1 MRSNHFLKF
10 LFFLLLLLSS
20 ELLISQQAQ
29 SYETVMKSANERF
42 EAKDYL
48 SAKTYYEMALRQ
60 KADDPVATKRL
71 TETIGLMKKQLE
83 QQEIFYNFLDQG
95 DKLFNEGAAN
105 EALAIYKKALSVFPD
120 DKYVN
125 AQVNKIESANK
136 EKELKN
142 QQFEQYVRVGKQ
154 LSDDLKLEEA
164 LFQYNLASDLF
175 PDNEEVKK
183 SITALQQAIS
193 KRNADEK
200 AFQELMLQA
209 FESQKRKNFDQAI
222 TKVNQ
227 ALAISPTNQE
237 ATAKLTELQILATTQ
252 KKYDEAIV
260 IADQAYEQKKLPE
273 ALDLYRK
280 ALVIWPGQAYASE
293 MVQRIDQSIN
303 SAEAKRAK
311 AIEDA
316 LTQADTDFDQKQ
328 YDAALANYN
337 TVLGL
342 DPDHTKAG
350 QRVIELTLLISA
362 EKVAQQQNKLFET
375 KLAEANSAFDKRAY
389 EQALTLY
396 QNALELKPDNQ
407 QLKEKITSTQ
417 SIIAE
422 EQAKASQLAEY
433 QKYITEGDQLFNT
446 GKLTEA
452 KIAYEKAVQIDAAK
466 TYPASQI
473 ASINNTLEQQQIAEK
488 LDLKFNE
495 IVAAAD
501 ALFKEGKF
509 DAALTNYREALSLKN
524 GDEHVNS
531 QVLKAETQIAAIAQK
546 QQTEASF
553 NALLNKA
560 AQAESTDQLGIALEN
575 YTQASVLKPE
585 DAFPKEKIAAINIA
599 IAKKKEA
606 DQRETNFTQFMSR
619 ANELLENQN
628 YIEAVSTYEQALAL
642 KPNSTD
648 ATANLKRAKQK
659 LDEQK
664 ANAAAE
670 EQYNQTIGE
679 ADLLFDKGDFDA
691 AIQKYQAAQR
701 IKSGTVYPAEQIALA
716 NKKLEEKAL
725 AQQKLLKINSLTAEA
740 DQLFS
745 QNKLVEADR
754 KYKEVLQLDSENTL
768 AAERTATIAQTLA
781 TQAKER
787 QANYDASMA
796 KAEQLISVKE
806 YKQALSTLNEALGYM
821 PDDKAARQR
830 ITQVESIIEER
841 LLALKSEYNKVV
853 NEADRFYNTKSFD
866 QAIEKYLNAEGIK
879 PDESYPREMIRKIAA
894 EMEANKIREVNSTAL
909 LIPSN
914 TSKRFDFEPVD
925 ITERRSNYVLIKAR
939 NTGEKSFPLLVN
951 FGSKSGRN
959 GGFVLPIPENG
970 ETNDFIVRVGQ
981 QYKWF
986 SEDNTWLE
994 LLPENGSV
1002 EVTIIQISKS
1012 K

>member
-1 MRSNHFLKF
+1 MRSNHSLKF
-10 LFFLLLLLSS
+10 LLFLLLLLNS
-20 ELLISQQAQ
+20 ELIISQQAQ

-42 EAKDYL
+42 EAKDYV

-60 KADDPVATKRL
+60 KVDDPVATKRL
-71 TETIGLMKKQLE
+71 AETIGLMKKQLE
-83 QQEIFYNFLDQG
+83 QQEIFYNYLDQG
-95 DKLFNEGAAN
+95 DKLFNEGSAN
-105 EALAIYKKALSVFPD
+105 EALTVYKKALSVFPD

-164 LFQYNLASDLF
+164 LLQYNLASDLF
-175 PDNEEVKK
+175 PENEEVKK

-200 AFQELMLQA
+200 AFQELMLLA
-209 FESQKRKNFDQAI
+209 AESQKRKNFDQAI
-222 TKVNQ
+222 AKVNQ
-227 ALAISPTNQE
+227 ALAISPTNQD
-237 ATAKLTELQILATTQ
+237 ASAKLAELQSLATTQ
-252 KKYDEAIV
+252 KNYDEAIAL
-260 IADQAYEQKKLPE
+260 ADQAYEQKKLPE
-273 ALDLYRK
+273 ALELYRN
-280 ALVIWPGQAYASE
+280 ALLIWPGQAYAIE

-311 AIEDA
+311 AIQEALLLADA
-316 LTQADTDFDQKQ
+316 DFDQKK
-328 YDAALANYN
+328 YDAALTNYN
-337 TVLGL
+337 TVLSL
-342 DPDHTKAG
+342 DPDHIKAG
-350 QRVIELTLLISA
+350 QRVIELTLLITA
-362 EKVAQQQNKLFET
+362 EKVTQQQNKLFES
-375 KLAEANSAFDKRAY
+375 KLAEANSAIEKGAY
-389 EQALTLY
+389 EQALTLF
-396 QNALELKPDNQ
+396 QSALEIKPDDQ
-407 QLKEKITSTQ
+407 QLKEKIKSTQ
-417 SIIAE
+417 DIIAG

-433 QKYITEGDQLFNT
+433 QKYITEGDQCFNT

-452 KIAYEKAVQIDAAK
+452 KTAYEKAAQIETAK

-473 ASINNTLEQQQIAEK
+473 NIINSMLEQQQIAEK
-488 LDLKFNE
+488 IKLKFNE

-501 ALFKEGKF
+501 ALFKDGKF
-509 DAALTNYREALSLKN
+509 EAALSNYREAMNLKN
-524 GDEHVNS
+524 SDEHVIS
-531 QVLKAETQIAAIAQK
+531 QVLKTEEQIASIAQK
-546 QQTEASF
+546 QQTEAGF

-560 AQAESTDQLGIALEN
+560 AEAESTGQLGIALEN
-575 YTQASVLKPE
+575 YTQASALKPE

-599 IAKKKEA
+599 IEKKKEA
-606 DQRETNFTQFMSR
+606 DQREADFAQFMSS

-628 YIEAVSTYEQALAL
+628 YIEAVTTIEQALVL
-642 KPNSTD
+642 KPDSPE
-648 ATANLKRAKQK
+648 ATARLKQAKQK

-664 ANAAAE
+664 ASAAAE
-670 EQYNQTIGE
+670 EQYNQTITE
-679 ADLLFDKGDFDA
+679 ADLLFEKGDYDA
-691 AIQKYQAAQR
+691 AIQRYEAAQK
-701 IKSGTVYPAEQIALA
+701 IKSGTVYPASQISLA
-716 NKKLEEKAL
+716 IKKVEEKAL
-725 AQQKLLKINSLTAEA
+725 AQQRLLKINSLTAEA

-745 QNKLVEADR
+745 QNKLIEADQ
-754 KYKEVLQLDSENTL
+754 KYKEVLQIERENAYASERS
-768 AAERTATIAQTLA
+768 AIIAQTLA
-781 TQAKER
+781 AQAKER

-806 YKQALSTLNEALGYM
+806 YKQALSALNEALGYI

-894 EMEANKIREVNSTAL
+894 EMQANKIREVNSTAL
-909 LIPSN
+909 VIPSN

-970 ETNDFIVRVGQ
+970 EFNDFIVRVGQ

-994 LLPENGSV
+994 LLPENGAV